1 MFPLGK
7 KKELKK
13 GEAIGKGR
21 KGVEKRRKIIAK
33 MSHGHM
39 LIGYPPP
46 TFDSWIYYKPLP
58 PSYFPIKERIIKAR
72 CVHRWHPCKNP
83 CTHGCRFYGQAGKGR
98 ANGVKAEVGDRDAF
112 RIKYTAMLI
121 LKRRLKFFF
130 LCAYLN
136 FNRC

>member
-1 MFPLGK
+1 MFTG
-7 KKELKK
+7 
-13 GEAIGKGR
+13 
-21 KGVEKRRKIIAK
+21 
-33 MSHGHM
+33 
-39 LIGYPPP
+39 
-46 TFDSWIYYKPLP
+46 D
-58 PSYFPIKERIIKAR
+58 
-72 CVHRWHPCKNP
+72 
-83 CTHGCRFYGQAGKGR
+83 THGCRFYGQAGKGR